1 MEMISSDK
9 ERLVEALL
17 FLWDL
22 RKRDDPGLVVIN
34 YTDRRTVRRM
44 LGREL
49 CEEIGLMAKRNVS

>member
-1 MEMISSDK
+1 MISSDK

>member
-22 RKRDDPGLVVIN
+22 RKRDDPGLVAIN